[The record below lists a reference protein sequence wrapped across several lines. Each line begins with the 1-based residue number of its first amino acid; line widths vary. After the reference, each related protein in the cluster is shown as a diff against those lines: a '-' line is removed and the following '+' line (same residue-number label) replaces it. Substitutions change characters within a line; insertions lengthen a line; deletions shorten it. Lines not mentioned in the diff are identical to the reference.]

1 MPEFATTPPIPYVPI
16 GDQAAAVR
24 SAINVYSKL
33 ETYSQAEVGDLF
45 YSMFPDDDAIAYVNA
60 IETELGTSIAT
71 ALPNAVNAKYS
82 IYNFIKLEKAAS
94 RWTSHKRIYL
104 PIYNNSAA
112 SAVDMVSRLSG
123 TFTGIGS
130 VTHAA
135 GYVQGDGTSGYFD
148 SGFIPSSSMAAGS
161 ASMAVLVKS
170 TQSRDAF
177 RCLAGVQNTIGPKLL
192 RIGTTATNLLAAGF
206 TNTAPPAFSFS
217 LADATGI
224 LISNFTSGNNT
235 FSQRKTAGFSALSS
249 NSTTNTQAPATS
261 SVYML
266 AQNADGSAGSFSNAQ
281 IGAFTISNGLAS
293 PADFTLNLKTLW
305 ESLTGLTL
313 P

>member
-60 IETELGTSIAT
+60 IETALGTSIAT

-170 TQSRDAF
+170 TQSRDSF
-177 RCLAGVQNTIGPKLL
+177 RCLAGVQNTAGPKIL

-206 TNTAPPAFSFS
+206 TNTTPPAFSFS

-235 FSQRKTAGFSALSS
+235 VGQRKNSGFSALSS
-249 NSTTNTQAPATS
+249 NSTINTQSPATS
-261 SVYML
+261 SVHML
-266 AQNADGSAGSFSNAQ
+266 AQNSDGVAGGFSNAQ

-293 PADFTLNLKTLW
+293 PADFTANLKTLW